1 MDKDKVN
8 IDGKTFAL
16 KSHDDLTVALEKQYP
31 QGLTVILENESL
43 ANLDRYAWR
52 KVEDWEVLKGLVEDG
67 DARMAKAHGSL
78 EAKLVLPPTQYG
90 LLEACEDTYYRHELG
105 RAGVGSEYNATTV
118 MLGSQNSLQG
128 ARGTAEIS
136 KDMIP
141 QVLPYLYIEDIPFSE
156 VMDMVDEYDIKD
168 EEELMRGLDY
178 RNFASMPG
186 WKQDMVKWWT
196 KDYLLEY
203 YDNNVKPAWRE
214 ARTMVNVTLDQAA
227 KEHGYASGA
236 DYKRD
241 IQRTKNLS
249 PEMVLKFNRITE
261 RHTALYEPYRQ
272 QEVIELEKYERL
284 KDSMRKQLARNFDR
298 QAKALISD
306 VSVIPRSGGC
316 IAIRCKLD
324 GVQQMGRTILK
335 ADELDIL
342 NVKDNGEALKE
353 WAAKYYQYEI
363 LQSLEHK
370 QSRGMHR

>member
-90 LLEACEDTYYRHELG
+90 LLEACEDTYYMYELAN
-105 RAGVGSEYNATTV
+105 AGVESEYNATTV

-128 ARGTAEIS
+128 ARVQVEIS

-178 RNFASMPG
+178 RNFASMPA

-203 YDNNVKPAWRE
+203 YDNNVKPAWCE

-241 IQRTKNLS
+241 IQRTKNPS

-272 QEVIELEKYERL
+272 QEVIELERYERL
-284 KDSMRKQLARNFDR
+284 KNSMRKQLARNFDR

-335 ADELDIL
+335 VDELDIL

-353 WAAKYYQYEI
+353 MAAKYYQYEI

>member
-1 MDKDKVN
+1 
-8 IDGKTFAL
+8 
-16 KSHDDLTVALEKQYP
+16 
-31 QGLTVILENESL
+31 
-43 ANLDRYAWR
+43 
-52 KVEDWEVLKGLVEDG
+52 
-67 DARMAKAHGSL
+67 
-78 EAKLVLPPTQYG
+78 
-90 LLEACEDTYYRHELG
+90 
-105 RAGVGSEYNATTV
+105 
-118 MLGSQNSLQG
+118 
-128 ARGTAEIS
+128 
-136 KDMIP
+136 MIP

-178 RNFASMPG
+178 RNFASMPA

-241 IQRTKNLS
+241 IQRTKNPL

-272 QEVIELEKYERL
+272 QEVIELERYERL

-306 VSVIPRSGGC
+306 VSVLPRSGGC

-353 WAAKYYQYEI
+353 WAAKYYQSEI

>member
-67 DARMAKAHGSL
+67 DARMVRAHGSL

-90 LLEACEDTYYRHELG
+90 LLEACEDTYYMYEL
-105 RAGVGSEYNATTV
+105 ANVGVESEYNATTV

-128 ARGTAEIS
+128 ARVQVEIS

>member
-90 LLEACEDTYYRHELG
+90 LLEACEDSYYMHELAN
-105 RAGVGSEYNATTV
+105 AGVESEYIATTV
-118 MLGSQNSLQG
+118 MLGFLNSLQG
-128 ARGTAEIS
+128 ARVQVEIS

-178 RNFASMPG
+178 RNFASMPA

-241 IQRTKNLS
+241 IQRTKNPS

-261 RHTALYEPYRQ
+261 RHTALYEPYNRQ
-272 QEVIELEKYERL
+272 LVDALDKHEKLENTL
-284 KDSMRKQLARNFDR
+284 RKQCVRSFDR
-298 QAKALISD
+298 QVKNLVSD
-306 VSVIPRSGGC
+306 VNIIQRGYGGY
-316 IAIRCKLD
+316 AIRCKLG
-324 GVQQMGRTILK
+324 GVQQLAVAMDK
-335 ADELDIL
+335 ADVTQVL
-342 NVKDNGEALKE
+342 NANDKGETINQM
-353 WAAKYYQYEI
+353 AAKYFKNEI
-363 LQSLEHK
+363 LDSLK
-370 QSRGMHR
+370 QTQSRSLHR

>member
-43 ANLDRYAWR
+43 ANLDRYVWR

-90 LLEACEDTYYRHELG
+90 LLEACEDTYYMYELAN
-105 RAGVGSEYNATTV
+105 AGVESEYNATTV

-128 ARGTAEIS
+128 ARVQVEIS

-156 VMDMVDEYDIKD
+156 VMDMVDEYDIK
-168 EEELMRGLDY
+168 EEAELMRGLDY
-178 RNFASMPG
+178 RNFASMPA

-241 IQRTKNLS
+241 TQWTKNPS
-249 PEMVLKFNRITE
+249 PEMVLKFNRIIE

-306 VSVIPRSGGC
+306 VSVLPRSGGC

-353 WAAKYYQYEI
+353 WAAKYYQFEI

>member
-90 LLEACEDTYYRHELG
+90 LLEACEDTYYMYELAN
-105 RAGVGSEYNATTV
+105 AGVESEYNATTV

-128 ARGTAEIS
+128 ARVQVEIS

-156 VMDMVDEYDIKD
+156 VMDMVDEYDIMD
-168 EEELMRGLDY
+168 EAELMRGLDY

-186 WKQDMVKWWT
+186 WKQDMVKEAT
-196 KDYLLEY
+196 KAEVAEHFEKQ
-203 YDNNVKPAWRE
+203 VKPVWSMAK
-214 ARTMVNVTLDQAA
+214 AMTNTTLDQAA
-227 KEHGYASGA
+227 QEYGYESGA

-241 IQRTKNLS
+241 VQWTKNPS

-261 RHTALYEPYRQ
+261 RHTALYEPYNRQ
-272 QEVIELEKYERL
+272 LVDALDKHEKL
-284 KDSMRKQLARNFDR
+284 VNTLRKQCVRSFDR
-298 QAKALISD
+298 QAKNLVSD
-306 VSVIPRSGGC
+306 VNIIQRGYGSY
-316 IAIRCKLD
+316 AIRCKLG
-324 GVQQMGRTILK
+324 GVQQLAVAMDK
-335 ADELDIL
+335 ADVTQVL
-342 NVKDNGEALKE
+342 NANDKGETINQM
-353 WAAKYYQYEI
+353 AAKYFKNEI
-363 LQSLEHK
+363 LDSLTQT
-370 QSRGMHR
+370 QSRGLHR

>member
-90 LLEACEDTYYRHELG
+90 LLEACEDTYYMYELAN
-105 RAGVGSEYNATTV
+105 AGVESEYNATTV

-128 ARGTAEIS
+128 ARVQVEIS

-156 VMDMVDEYDIKD
+156 VMDMVDEYDIMD
-168 EEELMRGLDY
+168 EAELMRGLDY

-186 WKQDMVKWWT
+186 WKQDMVKEAT
-196 KDYLLEY
+196 K
-203 YDNNVKPAWRE
+203 A
-214 ARTMVNVTLDQAA
+214 
-227 KEHGYASGA
+227 
-236 DYKRD
+236 
-241 IQRTKNLS
+241 
-249 PEMVLKFNRITE
+249 
-261 RHTALYEPYRQ
+261 
-272 QEVIELEKYERL
+272 EV
-284 KDSMRKQLARNFDR
+284 A
-298 QAKALISD
+298 
-306 VSVIPRSGGC
+306 G
-316 IAIRCKLD
+316 
-324 GVQQMGRTILK
+324 
-335 ADELDIL
+335 
-342 NVKDNGEALKE
+342 
-353 WAAKYYQYEI
+353 
-363 LQSLEHK
+363 
-370 QSRGMHR
+370 

>member
-8 IDGKTFAL
+8 IFGKTFAL
-16 KSHDDLTVALEKQYP
+16 KSHDDLTVALQKQYP

-67 DARMAKAHGSL
+67 DARMVRAHGSL

-90 LLEACEDTYYRHELG
+90 LLEACEDSYYMHEL
-105 RAGVGSEYNATTV
+105 ANVGVESEYIATTV
-118 MLGSQNSLQG
+118 MLGFLNSLQG
-128 ARGTAEIS
+128 ARVQVEIS

-178 RNFASMPG
+178 RNFASMPA

-203 YDNNVKPAWRE
+203 YDNNVKPAWQE

-241 IQRTKNLS
+241 IQRTKNPS

-272 QEVIELEKYERL
+272 QEVIELERYERL

-306 VSVIPRSGGC
+306 VSVLPRSGGC

-353 WAAKYYQYEI
+353 WAAKYYQSEI

>member
-43 ANLDRYAWR
+43 ANLDRYVWR

-90 LLEACEDTYYRHELG
+90 LLEACEDTYYRFELG
-105 RAGVGSEYNATTV
+105 RVGVESEYNATTV
-118 MLGSQNSLQG
+118 MLGFQNSLQG
-128 ARGTAEIS
+128 ARVQVEIS

-156 VMDMVDEYDIKD
+156 VMDMVEEYDIKD

-241 IQRTKNLS
+241 TQWTKNPS

-306 VSVIPRSGGC
+306 VSVLPRSGGC

-353 WAAKYYQYEI
+353 WAAKYYQFEI

>member
-16 KSHDDLTVALEKQYP
+16 KSHDDLTVALQKQYP

-90 LLEACEDTYYRHELG
+90 LLEACEDTYYMYELAN
-105 RAGVGSEYNATTV
+105 AGVESEYNATTF

-128 ARGTAEIS
+128 ARVQVEIS

-168 EEELMRGLDY
+168 EAELMRGLDY
-178 RNFASMPG
+178 RNFASMPV
-186 WKQDMVKWWT
+186 WKKDMVKEAT
-196 KDYLLEY
+196 KAEVAGHFEKQ
-203 YDNNVKPAWRE
+203 VKPVWSLAK
-214 ARTMVNVTLDQAA
+214 AMTNTTLDQAA
-227 KEHGYASGA
+227 REYGYESGA

-241 IQRTKNLS
+241 VQWTKNPS

-261 RHTALYEPYRQ
+261 RHTALYEPYNRQ
-272 QEVIELEKYERL
+272 LVDALDKHEKMENIL
-284 KDSMRKQLARNFDR
+284 RKQCVRSFDR
-298 QAKALISD
+298 QVKNLVSD
-306 VSVIPRSGGC
+306 VNIIQRGYGGY
-316 IAIRCKLD
+316 AIRCKLG
-324 GVQQMGRTILK
+324 GVQQLAVAIDK
-335 ADELDIL
+335 ADVTQVL
-342 NVKDNGEALKE
+342 NANDKGETINQM
-353 WAAKYYQYEI
+353 AAKYFKNEI
-363 LQSLEHK
+363 LDSLK
-370 QSRGMHR
+370 QTQPRGLHR

>member
-90 LLEACEDTYYRHELG
+90 LLEACEDTYYMYEL
-105 RAGVGSEYNATTV
+105 ANVGVESEYNATTV

-128 ARGTAEIS
+128 ARVQVEIS

>member
-16 KSHDDLTVALEKQYP
+16 KSHDDLTVAFEKQYP

-43 ANLDRYAWR
+43 TNLDRYAWR

-67 DARMAKAHGSL
+67 DARMERAHGSL

-90 LLEACEDTYYRHELG
+90 LLEACEDTYYMYELAN
-105 RAGVGSEYNATTV
+105 AGVESEYNATTV

-128 ARGTAEIS
+128 ARVQVEIS

-178 RNFASMPG
+178 RNFASMPA

-241 IQRTKNLS
+241 TQRTKNPS
-249 PEMVLKFNRITE
+249 PEMVLKFNRIIE

-284 KDSMRKQLARNFDR
+284 KDSMRKQLARNIDR

-306 VSVIPRSGGC
+306 VSVLPRSGGC

-353 WAAKYYQYEI
+353 WAAKYYQSEI

>member
-1 MDKDKVN
+1 MNKDKVN
-8 IDGKTFAL
+8 IFGKTFAL
-16 KSHDDLTVALEKQYP
+16 KSHDDLTVALQKQYP

-43 ANLDRYAWR
+43 ANLDRYAWH

-90 LLEACEDTYYRHELG
+90 LLEACEDTYYMYELAN
-105 RAGVGSEYNATTV
+105 AGVESEYNATTV

-128 ARGTAEIS
+128 ARVQVEIS

-178 RNFASMPG
+178 RNFASMPA

-214 ARTMVNVTLDQAA
+214 ARTMVNVTLDRAA

-241 IQRTKNLS
+241 TQRTKNPS
-249 PEMVLKFNRITE
+249 PEMVLKFNRIIET
-261 RHTALYEPYRQ
+261 HTALYEPYRQ
-272 QEVIELEKYERL
+272 QEVIELERYERL

-306 VSVIPRSGGC
+306 VSVLPRSGGC

-353 WAAKYYQYEI
+353 MAAKYYQYEI